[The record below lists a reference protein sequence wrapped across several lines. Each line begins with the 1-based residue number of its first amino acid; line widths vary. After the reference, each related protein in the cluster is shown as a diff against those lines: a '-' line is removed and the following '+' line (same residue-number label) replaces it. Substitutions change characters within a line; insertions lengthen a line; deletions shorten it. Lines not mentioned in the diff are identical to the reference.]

1 MKLGFLTLIPFHSPG
16 TSIQQKYTYKV
27 KVINPNKKSD
37 TCLRHL
43 NSHKVKFESV
53 TAIKIK
59 LIEEFGDQV
68 PNQLDFSVGY
78 YDGSQ
83 QSKTWVVTN
92 DDLDV
97 MYKK

>member
-1 MKLGFLTLIPFHSPG
+1 M
-16 TSIQQKYTYKV
+16 
-27 KVINPNKKSD
+27 
-37 TCLRHL
+37 
-43 NSHKVKFESV
+43 

-92 DDLDV
+92 DDYIYATQILELAKNDGV
-97 MYKK
+97 LVANSPAAIRNFNEKIFATESPKRKIYPQKSRQ